1 MNRPA
6 NCKAAIQ
13 ASTRPGENF
22 FVRAYE
28 IEGSG
33 ATLKETLKTRRY
45 LSLPSSPSTTTD
57 SERIVPLNLSSQPS
71 STRVTEIRVST
82 GGQTGSFTLLT
93 QCPVLDSDYAVSFQN
108 GNFSPWVESTTGS
121 TPAPLYAYVPYRAEA
136 LFIKNHSRTSTIRV
150 DGMTTNASGAAVLDA
165 LAGPREDSVIP
176 QAAGPVALIPRQ
188 VSWQGPGHSNVL
200 WRFQFSDRRWR
211 FAAGGFPLILSP
223 SPAAVVK
230 LKASTYFNGSHT
242 FSHPFQQTFL
252 RELKYQLSYFLGDT
266 AALQG
271 SLTTM
276 LSGKNREKLM
286 EFPNRFLLNPFYGL
300 FSDLSY
306 ALSAQNTDRK
316 SKWLGSS
323 DGWQIRDPQG
333 TAFAGNARIIPTTVY
348 VSALGDDIKISTT
361 SVARYTNRPIP
372 NLVSVVKNGAVT
384 TEPLTDGTRWDGM
397 GVSAPITAPT
407 PTPSAPAM
415 DYGTSRD
422 DGTAITALGAAA
434 LLDGNRHVPT
444 FHNPFYGNKAL
455 IFRAVLAALTDLS
468 ALPESEIWRF
478 SASNLNGIYAGG
490 QVAFTAGRKVLSTYG
505 QVGGFL
511 RRVFCSSLDP
521 TPTPDERE
529 RYNCDNPQTLPLSA
543 SERAA
548 WRFTSDEIS
557 LLKKAFDVWTE
568 GVHRLAYRLYPNNL
582 VSSLNQSAHYLLGF
596 QEMSYGSGDPFDEA
610 LAEEYAKRWV
620 AKQSKAGWFNEELG
634 PDASYIGM
642 TNYHAGTFYLNSCLR
657 GNCNQELK
665 RSIAKTYAFFNHTVA
680 PEPPPKRSILG
691 GFNFNHRVGAGFHD
705 EQFIGA
711 RGIALDI
718 PEVSTWT
725 TTLLGVTG
733 RRPDRIPTSFPP
745 PLSRLLNY
753 DSPRYEGFSNL
764 PEATPATLPAL
775 KSTSFTT
782 DVHGAHELIAVKR
795 PGYYTAIYVG
805 SPVPTH
811 FPDKIRSVNG
821 ENMRKAWPL
830 DGEANGF
837 QIDDVHNWAAPFV
850 GGGMSLFW
858 TPDFGNALLAGNW
871 TPLVHHGLVAVD
883 GRTGVRSWEDYFST
897 SYIRPTPTPTPNNNT
912 AYGPTPTPTPNNYT
926 TLTTYGELEPSPC
939 TTDATTC
946 SAISGYA
953 YQRTYEFLPNSV
965 VVTIRLLAE
974 AGATA
979 PAGSKIFEN
988 IPLAGGIEKT
998 FASLEPTPPRP
1009 TPTPT
1014 PLTPRI
1020 DGGVIDTL
1028 GNGSLARLNN
1038 KEESPVNELQY
1049 YSRSSSVGLRI
1060 RFSPGTAKRV
1070 VTNGPKDGKGLQI
1083 NRVELY
1089 LPIPAVPRPP
1099 AVGLPTE
1106 VKYCLQAISAS
1117 RQECG
1122 F

>member
-1 MNRPA
+1 
-6 NCKAAIQ
+6 
-13 ASTRPGENF
+13 
-22 FVRAYE
+22 
-28 IEGSG
+28 
-33 ATLKETLKTRRY
+33 
-45 LSLPSSPSTTTD
+45 
-57 SERIVPLNLSSQPS
+57 
-71 STRVTEIRVST
+71 
-82 GGQTGSFTLLT
+82 
-93 QCPVLDSDYAVSFQN
+93 
-108 GNFSPWVESTTGS
+108 
-121 TPAPLYAYVPYRAEA
+121 
-136 LFIKNHSRTSTIRV
+136 
-150 DGMTTNASGAAVLDA
+150 
-165 LAGPREDSVIP
+165 
-176 QAAGPVALIPRQ
+176 
-188 VSWQGPGHSNVL
+188 
-200 WRFQFSDRRWR
+200 
-211 FAAGGFPLILSP
+211 
-223 SPAAVVK
+223 
-230 LKASTYFNGSHT
+230 
-242 FSHPFQQTFL
+242 
-252 RELKYQLSYFLGDT
+252 
-266 AALQG
+266 
-271 SLTTM
+271 M
-276 LSGKNREKLM
+276 LSGDNVGIPPRYDGKLNQ
-286 EFPNRFLLNPFYGL
+286 FPNRFLLNPFYGL

-306 ALSAQNTDRK
+306 ALSAQNTDPE
-316 SKWLGSS
+316 SDWLGSS
-323 DGWQIRDPQG
+323 DGWQMRDPQA
-333 TAFAGNARIIPTTVY
+333 TAFAGDPLIVPTTVY

-361 SVARYTNRPIP
+361 PVVGYSYTPIP
-372 NLVSVVKNGAVT
+372 NRVRVVKNGVVT
-384 TEPLTDGTRWDGM
+384 TEVLADGRRWDGM

-407 PTPSAPAM
+407 PMPSATPTPSVPAM

-434 LLDGNRHVPT
+434 LLDGNRHAPT
-444 FHNPFYGNKAL
+444 FNNPFYGNKAL

-511 RRVFCSSLDP
+511 RRVFCSSLGP
-521 TPTPDERE
+521 TPTPDERD

-568 GVHRLAYRLYPNNL
+568 GVHHLAYRLYPNNL

-657 GNCNQELK
+657 GYCNDELK

-705 EQFIGA
+705 EQFFGA

-733 RRPDRIPTSFPP
+733 RRPGPIPTSFPP
-745 PLSRLLNY
+745 ASSRLLNVN
-753 DSPRYEGFSNL
+753 SPRYEGFSNL

-775 KSTSFTT
+775 RSNSFTT

-897 SYIRPTPTPTPNNNT
+897 SYTLNTPTLSGGLAPS
-912 AYGPTPTPTPNNYT
+912 

-939 TTDATTC
+939 TTSSTGAATC
-946 SAISGYA
+946 SHISGYS
-953 YQRTYEFLPNSV
+953 YQRTYEFKDNSV
-965 VVTIRLLAE
+965 VVTIRLLAD

-998 FASLEPTPPRP
+998 FASLQPTPPRP

-1020 DGGVIDTL
+1020 DGGIIDTL
-1028 GNGSLARLNN
+1028 GRGTFTPLNN
-1038 KEESPVNELQY
+1038 KAESRATELRY
-1049 YSRSSSVGLRI
+1049 YSRSPSVGLRI
-1060 RFSPGTAKRV
+1060 RFSPGTVKRV
-1070 VTNGPKDGKGLQI
+1070 VTNGPKDARGLQI
-1083 NRVELY
+1083 NRVELN
-1089 LPIPAVPRPP
+1089 LPIPAVPRPG
-1099 AVGLPTE
+1099 AAGIPTE
-1106 VKYCLQAISAS
+1106 VRYCLQAISAD
-1117 RQECG
+1117 RRECG

>member
-1 MNRPA
+1 
-6 NCKAAIQ
+6 
-13 ASTRPGENF
+13 
-22 FVRAYE
+22 
-28 IEGSG
+28 
-33 ATLKETLKTRRY
+33 
-45 LSLPSSPSTTTD
+45 
-57 SERIVPLNLSSQPS
+57 
-71 STRVTEIRVST
+71 
-82 GGQTGSFTLLT
+82 
-93 QCPVLDSDYAVSFQN
+93 
-108 GNFSPWVESTTGS
+108 
-121 TPAPLYAYVPYRAEA
+121 VPYRAEA
-136 LFIKNHSRTSTIRV
+136 LFIKNKSTTSDIEV
-150 DGMTTNASGAAVLDA
+150 YGMTTDASGAAVLNTQ
-165 LAGPREDSVIP
+165 AGPRANSVIP
-176 QAAGPVALIPRQ
+176 PASVRPPAAGPLALIPEQ

-200 WRFQFSDRRWR
+200 WKFQFGDRLWR

-223 SPAAVVK
+223 SPVAVVR

-252 RELKYQLSYFLGDT
+252 RELKYQLSYYLGDT

-271 SLTTM
+271 SLTSM
-276 LSGKNREKLM
+276 LSGENRQKLM
-286 EFPNRFLLNPFYGL
+286 EFPNRFLFNPFYGL

-306 ALSAQNTDRK
+306 ALSAQNTDPE
-316 SKWLGSS
+316 SDWLGSS
-323 DGWQIRDPQG
+323 DGWQMRDPQA
-333 TAFAGNARIIPTTVY
+333 TAFAGDPRIVPTTVY
-348 VSALGDDIKISTT
+348 VSAKGDDIKISTT
-361 SVARYTNRPIP
+361 SLAGYSNTPIP
-372 NLVSVVKNGAVT
+372 NRVSVVKNGAVT
-384 TEPLTDGTRWDGM
+384 TEPLADGRRWDGM
-397 GVSAPITAPT
+397 GVSASITAPT
-407 PTPSAPAM
+407 PTPIVPAM

-422 DGTAITALGAAA
+422 DGTAITALGGAA
-434 LLDGNRHVPT
+434 LLDGNRHAPT
-444 FHNPFYGNKAL
+444 FDNPFYGNKAL

-478 SASNLNGIYAGG
+478 SESNLNGIYGGG

-511 RRVFCSSLDP
+511 RRVFCSSLTP
-521 TPTPDERE
+521 TPTPDESD
-529 RYNCDNPQTLPLSA
+529 RYFCDNPQTIPLSA
-543 SERAA
+543 SERAT
-548 WRFTSDEIS
+548 WRFTPDEIS

-568 GVHRLAYRLYPNNL
+568 GVHRLAYRLYPYNL
-582 VSSLNQSAHYLLGF
+582 VSCLNQSAHYLLGF
-596 QEMSYGSGDPFDEA
+596 QEMSYGSGDPFDEG
-610 LAEEYAKRWV
+610 LAEEYARRWV
-620 AKQSKAGWFNEELG
+620 AAQSRAGWFNEELG

-680 PEPPPKRSILG
+680 PEPPPKTSILG

-705 EQFIGA
+705 EQFLGA

-733 RRPDRIPTSFPP
+733 RRPGRIPTSFPP
-745 PLSRLLNY
+745 ALSRLLNY

-805 SPVPTH
+805 SSVPTY

-830 DGEANGF
+830 DGEASGF
-837 QIDDVHNWAAPFV
+837 QIGDVHYFGAPFV

-897 SYIRPTPTPTPNNNT
+897 SYIRPTPTPAPNNNT

-939 TTDATTC
+939 TTGTTTC
-946 SAISGYA
+946 SGISGYS

-1020 DGGVIDTL
+1020 NALV
-1028 GNGSLARLNN
+1028 NGRLVPLNN
-1038 KEESPVNELQY
+1038 KDRSTANELQY

-1060 RFSPGTAKRV
+1060 RFSAGTEKRV
-1070 VTNGPKDGKGLQI
+1070 VTNGPKDGRGLQI

-1099 AVGLPTE
+1099 AVGIPTE
-1106 VKYCLQAISAS
+1106 VKYCLQAISADPM
-1117 RQECG
+1117 ECG
-1122 F
+1122 L